1 LRRVMVR
8 VRGVIPVP
16 PELGAAGP
24 CLNGAATCHAAGMP
38 RTPAPD
44 RFDAAFYRRFYRDPR
59 TRVATRTEFRLRAR
73 LIGAFLRHT
82 RLPVRS
88 ILDAGCGL
96 GYFREPLLA
105 EWPRARY
112 TGLEVSEYL
121 CRRYGWVQG
130 SLAEFGPDERYD
142 LVVCHDVLQY
152 LGAREAAA
160 ALRNLGELCRGVLHF
175 NALTEEDWRLHCDR
189 RTTDR
194 DVHLRPA
201 AWYRRRL
208 RRDFVDAGSCL
219 FVHRSAPVHLWELER
234 LG

>member
-1 LRRVMVR
+1 MSRNRS
-8 VRGVIPVP
+8 
-16 PELGAAGP
+16 
-24 CLNGAATCHAAGMP
+24 
-38 RTPAPD
+38 PD
-44 RFDAAFYRRFYRDPR
+44 RFGEAFYRRFYLDPR
-59 TRVATRTEFRLRAR
+59 TRVATRAEFRLRAR
-73 LIGAFLRHT
+73 LIGAFLRHA
-82 RLPVRS
+82 RLPVRT

-96 GYFREPLLA
+96 GYFRAPLLA

-130 SLAEFGPDERYD
+130 SLAEYGPAERFD

-152 LGAREAAA
+152 LAAREAAA
-160 ALRNLGELCRGVLHF
+160 ALRNLGELCRGVLYC
-175 NALTEEDWRLHCDR
+175 NALTEEDWRLNCDR

-208 RRDFVDAGSCL
+208 APAFLNVGSCC
-219 FVHRSAPVHLWELER
+219 FVHRDAPVHLWELER